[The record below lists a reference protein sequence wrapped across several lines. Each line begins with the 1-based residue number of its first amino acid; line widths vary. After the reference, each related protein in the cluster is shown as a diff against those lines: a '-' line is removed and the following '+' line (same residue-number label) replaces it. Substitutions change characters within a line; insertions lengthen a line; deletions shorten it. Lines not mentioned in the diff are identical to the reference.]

1 MLSNQLKILILE
13 DIEEDAELLERAL
26 KKEGIVFESL
36 RVDDRPDFIKALTAF
51 KPDLILSDHSLPQF
65 NSLEALEICQNS
77 FLDIPFIIVTGS
89 VSEEF
94 AVSCIK
100 KGADDYVLKSNLAR
114 LPVSINV
121 ALSQRKMQQKR
132 KEDEELLRKQ
142 NEELIKINQEL
153 DSFVYSLSHNLKAP
167 LASVLGL
174 INICKIEDKNHN
186 NAFSLYLYL
195 MKESINRLDETI
207 KEILDYSK
215 NARSP
220 LSITTI
226 NLESIVNE
234 AFKKARFLEQYADI
248 KKEINI
254 DIPIDFY
261 SDSYRLSLILSS
273 IIANAI
279 TYCDAKKAIKTLV
292 IEAFYR
298 DEEIHILIKDNG
310 IGISPEYLPHI
321 YDMFYRATE
330 DSQGAGLGLYIVKE
344 TVNKL
349 KGTIKVKS
357 ILGEGSTFTLILPYK
372 KEEKIANATL

>member
-1 MLSNQLKILILE
+1 MESKPLKILMLE
-13 DIEEDAELLERAL
+13 DVEEDAELLERAL
-26 KKEGIVFESL
+26 KKEGIVFETL
-36 RVDDRPDFIKALTAF
+36 RVDDRPEFIKALAAF
-51 KPDLILSDHSLPQF
+51 QPDVILSDHSLPQF

-77 FLDIPFIIVTGS
+77 SLDIPFIIVTGS

-114 LPVSINV
+114 LSLSINV
-121 ALSQRKMQQKR
+121 ALSQRKLHQKR
-132 KEDEELLRKQ
+132 KLDEESLRKQ

-153 DSFVYSLSHNLKAP
+153 DSFVYSVSHNLRAP

-174 INICKIEDKNHN
+174 INVCKLEDKKYND
-186 NAFSLYLYL
+186 AFSLYLYL

-215 NARSP
+215 NARNP

-226 NLESIVNE
+226 DLVKIVNE
-234 AFKKARFLEQYADI
+234 AFKKVRFLEQYADV

-254 DIPIDFY
+254 DIPLDFH

-279 TYCDAKKAIKTLV
+279 TYCDPEKSIKTLD
-292 IEAFYR
+292 IEAFCK
-298 DEEIHILIKDNG
+298 DEEIHIQVKDNG
-310 IGISPEYLPHI
+310 IGISPEYLPRI

-349 KGTIKVKS
+349 KGAIKVES

-372 KEEKIANATL
+372 KAKNTLEATL